1 MLSED
6 VDKSRLGA
14 QVVGDRAMENPVF
27 GLDVLFYSALGGA
40 AFSLLYVFEIFSGE
54 GEGRKREGGRKRSDG
69 EDDDGYYAD
78 GYYDEP

>member
-6 VDKSRLGA
+6 VDKGRLGA
-14 QVVGDRAMENPVF
+14 HVVGDRTTENPVF

-40 AFSLLYVFEIFSGE
+40 AFSLLYIFEIFSGE
-54 GEGRKREGGRKRSDG
+54 GEDRKREGGRKRSDG
-69 EDDDGYYAD
+69 EDDDSYYAD